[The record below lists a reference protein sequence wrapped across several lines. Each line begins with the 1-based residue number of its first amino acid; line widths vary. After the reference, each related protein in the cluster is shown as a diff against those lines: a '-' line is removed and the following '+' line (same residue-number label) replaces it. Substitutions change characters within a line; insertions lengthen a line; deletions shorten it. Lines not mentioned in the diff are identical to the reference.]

1 MFFYEDLII
10 FDRDT
15 DFSQWEDS
23 DLDVKDSW
31 LEWLYIFC
39 FLFSYS
45 VFFFKSDSTY
55 FILLSFLIEKKLI

>member
-45 VFFFKSDSTY
+45 VFSFKSDS
-55 FILLSFLIEKKLI
+55 